1 MFYKEPKYFV
11 TKTLEPNEDHYHQ
24 RIQKKKKRSRSS
36 RSKQARKG
44 VAEIPI
50 ADFCQWQGNLW
61 FAIYFEYG

>member
-1 MFYKEPKYFV
+1 M
-11 TKTLEPNEDHYHQ
+11 
-24 RIQKKKKRSRSS
+24 RIIIIREFRKRKKGV
-36 RSKQARKG
+36 RSKQEEEEEEG

>member
-1 MFYKEPKYFV
+1 MSRTLTKY
-11 TKTLEPNEDHYHQ
+11 EDHYHQ
-24 RIQKKKKRSRSS
+24 RIQKKKKGV
-36 RSKQARKG
+36 RSKQEEEEEEG

>member
-1 MFYKEPKYFV
+1 MFNKEPKYFV

-24 RIQKKKKRSRSS
+24 RIQKKKKGV
-36 RSKQARKG
+36 RSKQEEEEG